1 VSLRERRSTA
11 SEQLAGHDRTGAHV
25 VFAGLSDARVDLTRT
40 ETTGAFAPAFER
52 ACAAGRSAVLE
63 LVTDPDQ
70 ITPDRRLS
78 A

>member
-1 VSLRERRSTA
+1 V
-11 SEQLAGHDRTGAHV
+11 
-25 VFAGLSDARVDLTRT
+25 

-52 ACAAGRSAVLE
+52 ACGAGRMAVLE